1 MTFQTAPTTSQLF
14 ANYNALVLLPEII
27 LTVFAMIVLL
37 SGAILRFETQKRV
50 LPFLALLAV
59 GLASVATAGLWNQ
72 NAVFGPPA
80 SAIYAADNFSL
91 FFKWI
96 FLIGLGVSVLLSG
109 RFLEARSGDKG
120 GVAGEYLGLM
130 MFATVGMMMVAGARD
145 LLVVFLGIETLSI
158 ALYVLA
164 GFARTRLMSNEAALK
179 YFLLGAF
186 ASGFL
191 LYGIALMYY
200 SLGSTHL
207 PTITRVLETTGATSQ
222 PILLVG
228 VALVLIGLGFKAA
241 LVPFHQWTPDV
252 YEGSP
257 TPVTAFMATGAK
269 AAAFAALMR
278 VFGEA
283 LAPLAPQT
291 HSFLLVLSVLT
302 MTVGNII
309 AISQN
314 SLKRML
320 AYSSISHAGYLLIG
334 LLAAITASHRGQ
346 DDSAARSIAGVLF
359 YLLCYALMN
368 LGAFAVLIYLENM
381 RGTRLGRN
389 EMVRVEGVTTVGAQ
403 RGGDD
408 AEDGNLLVSD
418 LNGLGWR
425 EPFLAA
431 ALAVFLLSLAGIP
444 PLAGFFGKLVIFQ
457 EAVIQGFWGLILV
470 AVVNTVISMWYY
482 LRPIIAMYS
491 GDESTLG
498 VSDDVLPS
506 SIGSASLRA
515 NALGGDATVTAPRA
529 AAIPVGALVAIVI
542 CGVAVLS
549 MFVLQTAALQWAQEA
564 ATSFIG
570 R

>member
-1 MTFQTAPTTSQLF
+1 MTPQIAPTTSQLF
-14 ANYNALVLLPEII
+14 ANYNPSVLLPEII
-27 LTVFAMIVLL
+27 LTVFAMFVLL
-37 SGAILRFETQKRV
+37 AGATFRFETQKRV
-50 LPFLALLAV
+50 VPFLALLAV
-59 GLASVATAGLWNQ
+59 GLASAATASLWNQ
-72 NAVFGPPA
+72 NAVFGPPET
-80 SAIYAADNFSL
+80 AIYAADNFSL

-120 GVAGEYLGLM
+120 AVAGEYLGLM

-283 LAPLAPQT
+283 LVPLAPQT

-334 LLAAITASHRGQ
+334 LLAATTAAYRNQ
-346 DDSAARSIAGVLF
+346 NESAARSIAGVLF

-368 LGAFAVLIYLENM
+368 LGAFAVLVYLENA
-381 RGTRLGRN
+381 RGTRVARDTIP
-389 EMVRVEGVTTVGAQ
+389 RVEGVTAVSAQ

-431 ALAVFLLSLAGIP
+431 ALTVFLLSLAGIP

-457 EAVIQGFWGLILV
+457 EAIGQGFWGLILV
-470 AVVNTVISMWYY
+470 AVVNTVISVWYY
-482 LRPIIAMYS
+482 LRPIVAMYS

-498 VSDDVLPS
+498 VSDDLLPL
-506 SIGSASLRA
+506 SIGNAS
-515 NALGGDATVTAPRA
+515 LGGDATVTAPRA
-529 AAIPVGALVAIVI
+529 AAIPVGALVAVVI

-549 MFVLQTAALQWAQEA
+549 MFFLQTAALQWAQEA
-564 ATSFIG
+564 ATTFV
-570 R
+570 RR